1 MKSINFVILGDY
13 QIITELGKKGT
24 TSDISIYDKKTL
36 DTIYTWTAPVGFPE
50 KIQPLMQGVNMA
62 EYAILNIA
70 RLDRYLGEQIIALD
84 SVGFT
89 DGYILHSYE
98 VDEEKLRM
106 LIKNTSISVFKIL
119 DNIDQLKREIAVL
132 EPKSLEL
139 QESNRNNKSVVIP
152 IDHAF
157 DVKGIGTVVLG
168 VLKQG
173 TIKVYD
179 KLKLMPSGRDIVI
192 KSIQMHD
199 DPVQESKSPARVGLA
214 IKGVTNEE
222 ISRGDILC
230 SSVNN
235 VMNVA
240 TPGNLLSA
248 HFKKNS
254 YYQSDILENQT
265 YMASVGLQV
274 KPIKIK
280 RNENSNDSVI
290 RIIPDKSIVYIPG
303 QTFAVLKPDNQG
315 IRIIGQGTL
324 LG

>member
-1 MKSINFVILGDY
+1 
-13 QIITELGKKGT
+13 
-24 TSDISIYDKKTL
+24 
-36 DTIYTWTAPVGFPE
+36 
-50 KIQPLMQGVNMA
+50 
-62 EYAILNIA
+62 
-70 RLDRYLGEQIIALD
+70 
-84 SVGFT
+84 
-89 DGYILHSYE
+89 
-98 VDEEKLRM
+98 
-106 LIKNTSISVFKIL
+106 
-119 DNIDQLKREIAVL
+119 
-132 EPKSLEL
+132 
-139 QESNRNNKSVVIP
+139 
-152 IDHAF
+152 
-157 DVKGIGTVVLG
+157 
-168 VLKQG
+168 
-173 TIKVYD
+173 
-179 KLKLMPSGRDIVI
+179 MPSGRDIVI

-240 TPGNLLSA
+240 TPGNPLSA

-315 IRIIGQGTL
+315 TRIIGQGTL

>member
-36 DTIYTWTAPVGFPE
+36 DIIYTWTVPVCFPE
-50 KIQPLMQGVNMA
+50 KIQPLMQAVNMA
-62 EYAILNIA
+62 EYAILNVA

-89 DGYILHSYE
+89 DGFILHSYE
-98 VDEEKLRM
+98 IDEEKLKM
-106 LIKNTSISVFKIL
+106 LIKNTSISDFKVL
-119 DNIDQLKREIAVL
+119 DNIDQLKREISVL
-132 EPKSLEL
+132 EPKPLEQ

-168 VLKQG
+168 VVKQG

-179 KLKLMPSGRDIVI
+179 KLKLMPSGKDIVI

-214 IKGVTNEE
+214 IKGVSNEE

-230 SSVNN
+230 SSDNN

-240 TPGNLLSA
+240 IPGNLMSA
-248 HFKKNS
+248 DFKKNS
-254 YYQSDILENQT
+254 YYQADILENQT
-265 YMASVGLQV
+265 YMAIGLQV

-280 RNENSNDSVI
+280 RNESSNDSLI
-290 RIIPDKSIVYIPG
+290 RIIPEKPIVYIPG